1 MSEYMVAIADA
12 QFVSL
17 FKQRGLSRVERNL
30 SMLENKEDQRE
41 TKSWVKVSPFSRST
55 QVRGLTYLSVVIVH

>member
-41 TKSWVKVSPFSRST
+41 TKSWVAVSSFSRST